1 MARRRRRNI
10 SPSEATICL
19 RLVDSGVVSIRWLER
34 KAFMSSAT
42 YYRKLEHNGPP
53 RKPPGRPR
61 HLHFSQA
68 QFVQE
73 LLQRRPDLY
82 LDEIKDILG
91 RTTGTHVSLATIHR
105 TLTRRGIS
113 RKRAFKIA
121 KEQIGQYDPK
131 QLVFVDET
139 SYDVRDSPP
148 GPEGPPLLHLFNRG
162 ARLSCIAGLT
172 LEGALA
178 PWAVTGAFNEARFLS
193 YLRYELLP
201 SMRPYPLQ
209 RSVVVMD
216 NVAFHKCDAV
226 RRLIEGSGCKVEF
239 LSPYSPDFNPIER
252 AFSRVKAA
260 LRRRNSSPA
269 DANAF
274 LDAMKR
280 LPAQHCR
287 SWFKLA
293 GYV

>member
-1 MARRRRRNI
+1 
-10 SPSEATICL
+10 
-19 RLVDSGVVSIRWLER
+19 
-34 KAFMSSAT
+34 MSSAT
-42 YYRKLEHNGPP
+42 YYRKLGHNGPP
-53 RKPPGRPR
+53 RKAPGRPR

-73 LLQRRPDLY
+73 LLRRRPDLY
-82 LDEIKDILG
+82 LDEIRDILS

-105 TLTRRGIS
+105 TPTRGGIS

-121 KEQIGQYDPK
+121 KEQSPEKRAEFELRFGQYDPK

-139 SYDVRDSPP
+139 SCDVRDSVRTHARSLRGQKAPI
-148 GPEGPPLLHLFNRG
+148 LRLFNRG

-178 PWAVTGAFNEARFLS
+178 PRAVKGAFNEARFRS

-274 LDAMKR
+274 FDAMKR